1 MKKVTPANASPF
13 LPAIIAVVV
22 VAPLFTPLLAAQ
34 TTADEEAGGLAC
46 AACAG
51 IFLIIPLIVLV
62 ISLIIG
68 VWMYKDAQRR
78 GNPQAVLWLVLGILF
93 NVVGLLIYLAVR
105 KSNDMSPPPPPVV

>member
-1 MKKVTPANASPF
+1 MNKLKPVTASRFPIILALIVAVF
-13 LPAIIAVVV
+13 L
-22 VAPLFTPLLAAQ
+22 TPLMLSAQ
-34 TTADEEAGGLAC
+34 TTDEEAGGLAC

-78 GNPQAVLWLVLGILF
+78 GNPQAVLWLILGILF

-105 KSNDMSPPPPPVV
+105 KSNAAPPPPEV